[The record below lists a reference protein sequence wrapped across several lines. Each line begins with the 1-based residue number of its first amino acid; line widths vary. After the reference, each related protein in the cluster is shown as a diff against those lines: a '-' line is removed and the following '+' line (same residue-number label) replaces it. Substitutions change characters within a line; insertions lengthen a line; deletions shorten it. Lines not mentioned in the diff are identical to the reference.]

1 LRYISCLSVVLFAGI
16 DCSTGWLHAPS
27 KSFSYSLHC
36 SNDCPSLVEYISEPA
51 ESLCPVDLA
60 ESTGDLIIALELVVG
75 SNTADRGLEL
85 PDIDD
90 IGLSTG

>member
-1 LRYISCLSVVLFAGI
+1 
-16 DCSTGWLHAPS
+16 
-27 KSFSYSLHC
+27 
-36 SNDCPSLVEYISEPA
+36 VEYTSEPA
-51 ESLCPVDLA
+51 ESFCPDDLET
-60 ESTGDLIIALELVVG
+60 ESTGDLIIALELVVE